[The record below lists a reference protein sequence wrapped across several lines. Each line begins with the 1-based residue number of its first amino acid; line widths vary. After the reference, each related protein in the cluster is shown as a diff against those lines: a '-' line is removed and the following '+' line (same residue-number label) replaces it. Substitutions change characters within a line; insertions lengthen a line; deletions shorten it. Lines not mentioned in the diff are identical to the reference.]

1 LVDSPTP
8 VVDDV
13 IGVGSRGGL
22 PGLCQIDWVA
32 FRGPAVDSQTAAR
45 THGPTLDAIGL
56 MLRDL
61 HTRHDEIRHRAAF
74 RGCTKE
80 LLEVQQELVDYLLA
94 KKSKLMGVDA
104 ANASEPVR
112 NYNSFL

>member
-1 LVDSPTP
+1 VISPA
-8 VVDDV
+8 DAQH
-13 IGVGSRGGL
+13 L
-22 PGLCQIDWVA
+22 A
-32 FRGPAVDSQTAAR
+32 
-45 THGPTLDAIGL
+45 TLDAIQL

-94 KKSKLMGVDA
+94 KKTTLMGQHNPTGQTHPSY
-104 ANASEPVR
+104 NA
-112 NYNSFL
+112 FL

>member
-1 LVDSPTP
+1 
-8 VVDDV
+8 
-13 IGVGSRGGL
+13 
-22 PGLCQIDWVA
+22 
-32 FRGPAVDSQTAAR
+32 VDSQTAAR
-45 THGPTLDAIGL
+45 VHSATLDAIQL

-80 LLEVQQELVDYLLA
+80 LLEVQQELVDYLLN
-94 KKSKLMGVDA
+94 KKSELLGIAPEQDT
-104 ANASEPVR
+104 PTVR

>member
-1 LVDSPTP
+1 MTP
-8 VVDDV
+8 
-13 IGVGSRGGL
+13 GL
-22 PGLCQIDWVA
+22 PT
-32 FRGPAVDSQTAAR
+32 AVDPQTAAR
-45 THGPTLDAIGL
+45 QHGATLDAIQL

-80 LLEVQQELVDYLLA
+80 LLEVQQELVDYLLN
-94 KKSKLMGVDA
+94 KKRQLHGDA
-104 ANASEPVR
+104 SPSPNEAVR

>member
-1 LVDSPTP
+1 M
-8 VVDDV
+8 
-13 IGVGSRGGL
+13 
-22 PGLCQIDWVA
+22 
-32 FRGPAVDSQTAAR
+32 DSQTAIR
-45 THGPTLDAIGL
+45 DHGPTLDAIQL

-94 KKSKLMGVDA
+94 KKSQLMGQGPDETG
-104 ANASEPVR
+104 ASPTER

>member
-1 LVDSPTP
+1 M
-8 VVDDV
+8 
-13 IGVGSRGGL
+13 
-22 PGLCQIDWVA
+22 
-32 FRGPAVDSQTAAR
+32 DSQTAAR
-45 THGPTLDAIGL
+45 VHSATLDAIQL

-80 LLEVQQELVDYLLA
+80 LLEVQQELVDYLLN
-94 KKSKLMGVDA
+94 KKSELLGITPEQDTP
-104 ANASEPVR
+104 SVR